1 MNTAMNTA
9 GRVHK
14 TIRLERDL
22 AESVKALSV
31 EGETETAT
39 YCRVLSAGVE
49 ALRGTEQRPRES
61 AGDASGALVASLQA
75 HIETLRADN
84 ERLGAQLDVKD
95 KQIEALSVLTA
106 QAQQATTK
114 AIEAPQPEPEAGG
127 GHQVEE
133 KRRGWLSRLFG

>member
-1 MNTAMNTA
+1 MNTAMNTT
-9 GRVHK
+9 GKVHK

-22 AESVKALSV
+22 AESVKALRV
-31 EGETETAT
+31 EGESETAT

-49 ALRGTEQRPRES
+49 ALSGTGERPRES
-61 AGDASGALVASLQA
+61 TGDASGALVASLQA

-95 KQIEALSVLTA
+95 RQIEALSVLTA
-106 QAQQATTK
+106 QAQQATAK
-114 AIEAPQPEPEAGG
+114 AIEAPQPEPGDGG
-127 GHQVEE
+127 GQQVEE